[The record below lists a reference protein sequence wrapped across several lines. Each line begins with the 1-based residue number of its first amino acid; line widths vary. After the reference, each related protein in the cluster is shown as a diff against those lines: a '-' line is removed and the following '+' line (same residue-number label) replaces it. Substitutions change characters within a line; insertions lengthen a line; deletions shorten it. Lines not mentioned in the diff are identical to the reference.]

1 MAISNRDVR
10 AMRSRIQ
17 DALNNPKQR
26 QKRSRKKKVAQMFG
40 EQLSLGDFLVSM
52 LHL

>member
-1 MAISNRDVR
+1 MAISNRDIR

-17 DALNNPKQR
+17 DALSNPKQR
-26 QKRSRKKKVAQMFG
+26 QKRARKKRVSKMFG

-52 LHL
+52 LHV